1 MRDREKI
8 HSVVYVATLSI
19 AMNAQESRHPQPRLI
34 NYLSAVHRVIEITLE
49 LGYSRVDVTNFYM
62 G

>member
-1 MRDREKI
+1 MRTREKI

-19 AMNAQESRHPQPRLI
+19 AMNRKESRHPQPRLR
-34 NYLSAVHRVIEITLE
+34 NYLSAVNRVIEVALE
-49 LGYSRVDVTNFYM
+49 LGHSRIDVTNSYM